1 MLKLRE
7 RLAWLIFEH
16 QVFGNFFF
24 SFFFYNR
31 SIYSTG
37 NFKSVEAKF
46 LKFRGWKYFKG
57 HLIVLIF
64 QFDRSSHQFAIRGAI
79 VWKIRMENHRKSYS
93 SLFTFSFHYFIT
105 LLVYSV
111 HKEDFFF
118 ILSFQE
124 ERRNFR
130 GMVRKPSD
138 VERYYSHSSVRRKKP
153 PPFISSIIA
162 TGTVL

>member
-16 QVFGNFFF
+16 QVFGNFIFF

-31 SIYSTG
+31 SICSTG
-37 NFKSVEAKF
+37 NFKSVEGKF

-93 SLFTFSFHYFIT
+93 SLFT
-105 LLVYSV
+105 
-111 HKEDFFF
+111 
-118 ILSFQE
+118 ILSPFLFIAFIKRTFSLSYPSKKNE
-124 ERRNFR
+124 ETFEAWFESQAMWN
-130 GMVRKPSD
+130 GITAILLS
-138 VERYYSHSSVRRKKP
+138 EEEKP